1 MKQTTKQAIQAS
13 FRTLLLA
20 KSLDKIT
27 VRDIVEDC
35 GLTRNTFYYH
45 YEDIYDLFDDYLDT
59 CMYQVWQSLPPGSRW
74 NTLLLRLLDCLCET
88 PQMGRHIFFSN
99 KRDAVRSYLNKIL
112 STVLDRYIDETMQG
126 LQLDAADRRL
136 ICDTCTHALYGLIE
150 QSLTGPDAPL
160 LRQRLSRVTQCFE
173 GGIRSALEYCA
184 AHSIKEVSP

>member
-1 MKQTTKQAIQAS
+1 MQEVTSSAS
-13 FRTLLLA
+13 TL
-20 KSLDKIT
+20 S
-27 VRDIVEDC
+27 
-35 GLTRNTFYYH
+35 
-45 YEDIYDLFDDYLDT
+45 
-59 CMYQVWQSLPPGSRW
+59 
-74 NTLLLRLLDCLCET
+74 
-88 PQMGRHIFFSN
+88 HIFFSN

-160 LRQRLSRVTQCFE
+160 LRQRLERVTRCFE

-184 AHSIKEVSP
+184 AHPDKEVSP